1 MSSAKFYERIMHVVL
16 VVLVSYLSTME
27 KTPRLLPLIFSF
39 CFCKLFVVI
48 VMSDFYKVTAKRVQK
63 Q

>member
-1 MSSAKFYERIMHVVL
+1 MHVVL

-27 KTPRLLPLIFSF
+27 KTPRLLPLILSF

-48 VMSDFYKVTAKRVQK
+48 VMNDFYKVTAKRVQK

>member
-1 MSSAKFYERIMHVVL
+1 MHVVL

-27 KTPRLLPLIFSF
+27 KTPRLLPLILSF

-48 VMSDFYKVTAKRVQK
+48 VIVMNDFYKVTAKRVQK